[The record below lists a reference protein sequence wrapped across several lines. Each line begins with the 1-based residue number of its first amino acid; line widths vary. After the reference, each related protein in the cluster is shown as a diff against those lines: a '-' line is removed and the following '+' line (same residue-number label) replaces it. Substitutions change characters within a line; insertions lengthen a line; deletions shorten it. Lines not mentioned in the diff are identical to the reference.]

1 MKSEIMKFAGKWMD
15 LESILSKIRLRN
27 SDKNYT
33 LSPMQTLACLYING
47 IHMGTDS
54 ETRKETVRG
63 KRC

>member
-1 MKSEIMKFAGKWMD
+1 MDGPGKYT
-15 LESILSKIRLRN
+15 KQNKTRN

-47 IHMGTDS
+47 VRMGTDC